1 MSWENLMRFV
11 AIAGKLVN
19 IENINYINH
28 RTDSNTGKVYC
39 LYVFDEK
46 TVLEEVYESC
56 EAFENA
62 LLKYGI
68 LEKKTEE
75 IHKLKNL
82 CIMGIDIL
90 KKTFSI
96 RR

>member
-1 MSWENLMRFV
+1 MRFV
-11 AIAGKLVN
+11 AIAGKLAN
-19 IENINYINH
+19 IENIKYINH
-28 RTDSNTGKVYC
+28 RTDKNTGKVYC

-62 LLKYGI
+62 LVEYGI

-75 IHKLKNL
+75 IHKLKKL
-82 CIMGIDIL
+82 CIMGVDIIN
-90 KKTFSI
+90 KIIGEK
-96 RR
+96 RC